1 VGEGGKMKKCF
12 ALLMAWIL
20 VGASSLVLVPAVS
33 AASGDIKVAVYY
45 TLYYGEPLGE
55 PYTDTY
61 NVTDYSG
68 IHWWDGPHTDGIP
81 AGGIKYYV
89 NTASPAVLA
98 AVKAAFETWD
108 SKTSVELFNDNVEM
122 ISKVSGSKFD
132 GKNVVSWGALKP
144 GIVAVTYIWYYSD
157 SLEIVEF
164 GIVFNKLYAW
174 GIDPDGEGPATI
186 NAFDIQNV
194 ATHEAG
200 HTLSLNDLYM
210 NEACELTMYGYT
222 TIGETKKQSLG
233 AGDVFGVHLIYGP

>member
-1 VGEGGKMKKCF
+1 MRKLSVFIMFFVIVGMLSVAPTVASTKEHPIKEKVFITYGTGEGAG
-12 ALLMAWIL
+12 
-20 VGASSLVLVPAVS
+20 
-33 AASGDIKVAVYY
+33 
-45 TLYYGEPLGE
+45 
-55 PYTDTY
+55 TDQY
-61 NVTDYSG
+61 DVFDYDG

-81 AGGIKYYV
+81 ATGIKYYV
-89 NTASPAVLA
+89 NTKSPDVVA

-108 SKTSVELFNDNVEM
+108 AQVTVELFGDYVEM

-132 GKNVVSWGALKP
+132 GKNVVSWEALRR

-164 GIVFNKLYAW
+164 GMVFNKLYAW
-174 GIDPDGEGPATI
+174 GIDPDGEGPTTI

-210 NEACELTMYGYT
+210 DEACELTMYGYT
-222 TIGETKKQSLG
+222 SIGETKKQSLG
-233 AGDVFGVHLIYGP
+233 LGDINGVKYIYGVTQN